1 MNNRFQARVFSYIAI
16 LSMLFSA
23 LGIPAQSVLAAPAGT
38 ALQFN
43 GTNQHVTF
51 GNTRSIPGTLTGTPA
66 WNTLANSRL
75 GSSSLSFN
83 GTSQYVTFGAA
94 PELGVTN
101 FTLETWFYWQ
111 GGGTTGTTGGGRH
124 GGESPHYRVDHD
136 NHKRMASCRGK
147 LR

>member
-51 GNTRSIPGTLTGTPA
+51 GNTRSVPGTCLEYISQLQTGQ
-66 WNTLANSRL
+66 
-75 GSSSLSFN
+75 FI
-83 GTSQYVTFGAA
+83 VII
-94 PELGVTN
+94 
-101 FTLETWFYWQ
+101 
-111 GGGTTGTTGGGRH
+111 
-124 GGESPHYRVDHD
+124 
-136 NHKRMASCRGK
+136 
-147 LR
+147 